1 MLPVINH
8 GDVAFMVIA
17 TVLVAI
23 MTPGL
28 AFFYGGLVEKKNSLT
43 MMFQSFVAIGIVTI
57 MWIFGGFSLV
67 FGNDIGGVI
76 GNPAQF
82 FAFRGM
88 DFLVNPNY
96 GSHIPF
102 LMFFMYQLMFA
113 IITAPL
119 MTGAFANRIN
129 IGGWIKVLVLWMIFV
144 YFPVAHWIWGG
155 GFLAKLG
162 FVDYAGGTVIH
173 ITAGF
178 AGLVGVWFFGPRA
191 VKGKKGPGN
200 LTLVAI
206 GTGLLLFGWFG
217 FNSGGALAS
226 GKTAAIAF
234 TNTGVAAGVAMVV
247 WMIIAYLEH
256 KRFSFLELVTGAIA
270 GCATITPCAGYVTP
284 LSSVAIGIIAAIVCF
299 FCVVFTKKMKWDD
312 ALDVWGVHGMGG
324 LTGTLLIGI
333 FANKAVNGTQ
343 ASVHQFLIQLL
354 GVVIVTVW
362 TIVISYI
369 IFKVCDL
376 TGSIRTT
383 KEQQEQGLDI
393 ALLGEYSEADE

>member
-17 TVLVAI
+17 TVLVAV

-82 FAFRGM
+82 FVFRGM

-178 AGLVGVWFFGPRA
+178 AGLVGVWFFGPRL

-234 TNTGVAAGVAMVV
+234 TNTGVAAGVAMIV

>member
-1 MLPVINH
+1 MMHAINH
-8 GDVAFMVIA
+8 GDVAFMVVA
-17 TVLVAI
+17 TILVAI

-43 MMFQSFVAIGIVTI
+43 MMFQSFISIGVVTV

-76 GNPAQF
+76 GNPGQF
-82 FAFRGM
+82 FAFNGM
-88 DFLVNPNY
+88 NFAVNTSY

-113 IITAPL
+113 VITAPL
-119 MTGAFANRIN
+119 MTGAFANRIK
-129 IGGWIKVLVLWMIFV
+129 IGGWIKVLVLWTLLV
-144 YFPVAHWIWGG
+144 YFPVAHWVWGG

-178 AGLVGVWFFGPRA
+178 AGLVGVWYFGQRA
-191 VKGKKGPGN
+191 VKPKKGPGN

-226 GKTAAIAF
+226 GQTAAIAF
-234 TNTGVAAGVAMVV
+234 TNTGVAGAVAMVV
-247 WMIIAYLEH
+247 WMIIAYIEH
-256 KRFSFLELVTGAIA
+256 KRFSFLEIVTGAVA
-270 GCATITPCAGYVTP
+270 GLATITPAAGYVTP
-284 LSSVAIGIIAAIVCF
+284 LSAAAIGAIAAIVCF
-299 FCVVFTKKMKWDD
+299 FCVAFAKKMKWDD

-324 LTGTLLIGI
+324 LTGTFLIGI
-333 FANKAVNGTQ
+333 FANGAVNGVQ
-343 ASVHQFLIQLL
+343 AGVHQILIQLL
-354 GVVIVTVW
+354 GIVIVTVY
-362 TIVISYI
+362 TIVVTFIV
-369 IFKVCDL
+369 FKIADL

-383 KEQQEQGLDI
+383 KEEQERGLDI
-393 ALLGEYSEADE
+393 ALLGEYSEVEE

>member
-17 TVLVAI
+17 TVLVAV

-43 MMFQSFVAIGIVTI
+43 MMFQSFVAIGIVNNNVDL
-57 MWIFGGFSLV
+57 GGFSLV

-178 AGLVGVWFFGPRA
+178 AGLVGVWFFGPRL

-234 TNTGVAAGVAMVV
+234 TNTGVAAGVAMIV